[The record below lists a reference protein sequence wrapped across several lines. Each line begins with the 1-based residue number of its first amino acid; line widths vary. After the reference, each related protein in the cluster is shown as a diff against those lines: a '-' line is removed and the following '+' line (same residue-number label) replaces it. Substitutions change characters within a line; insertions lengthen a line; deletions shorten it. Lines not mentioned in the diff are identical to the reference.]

1 MPAYLH
7 DNVAKIGQ
15 SYQYNLKEKIAVVEL
30 KPQTPPIKTLFAWAS
45 S

>member
-15 SYQYNLKEKIAVVEL
+15 SYQYNLKEKVAVEEL
-30 KPQTPPIKTLFAWAS
+30 
-45 S
+45 

>member
-15 SYQYNLKEKIAVVEL
+15 SYQNNLKEKIAVAEL
-30 KPQTPPIKTLFAWAS
+30 
-45 S
+45 